1 MVCLHFKEH
10 YVQDSGLIK
19 LKNVTVNGM
28 IDGKP
33 AYEELEYQIKLLANE
48 AKWNKQ
54 AQKALKEREESLRAS
69 EEKFRSISASAQ
81 DAIIMIDNEGN
92 IYYWN
97 EAAER
102 IFGYSAQEVLTKK
115 CLLIL
120 PKRYHTVF
128 TKEFSNFKTTGKGPA
143 IGKTLEF
150 EGIRKSGKEFPIEIS
165 LSAVMIDGKWC
176 ATGILRDIS
185 ERKQAEE
192 SLRESER
199 KYRDM
204 FENVSD
210 FLYFHDLD
218 GHFIETNLAAK
229 MDSGYTEDELINMNI
244 KDLIPERYRGLFP
257 DYLKEV
263 INNGKSEGLMK
274 VMARGGREHVIEYR
288 NSLVCDATGP
298 IGVRGSARDVT
309 ERMRGEA
316 ALYRE
321 KEKFRILAETS
332 PFGVSLMDKDRHYI
346 YLNPKFVE
354 IFGYTIE
361 DIPTERE
368 WFAKAI
374 PDVKCRKQNISKWI
388 NDKKES
394 EFEKVRVRTIRITCK
409 DGSEKMIGF
418 RPFTFKSGDQLVL
431 YEQISDSA
439 ISQIL

>member
-1 MVCLHFKEH
+1 MKDC
-10 YVQDSGLIK
+10 
-19 LKNVTVNGM
+19 
-28 IDGKP
+28 KP
-33 AYEELEYQIKLLANE
+33 TYEELDYRIKLLANE
-48 AKWNKQ
+48 AKWNAQ
-54 AQKALKEREESLRAS
+54 AQKALKEREELLRAS

-81 DAIIMIDNEGN
+81 DAIIMVDNEGN
-92 IYYWN
+92 ISYWN

-102 IFGYSAQEVLTKK
+102 ILGYSAQEALTKQ
-115 CLLIL
+115 CHSLMV
-120 PKRYHTVF
+120 PKRYHTAF
-128 TKEFSNFKTTGKGPA
+128 IDGFSKFKTTGKGPP

-150 EGIRKSGKEFPIEIS
+150 EAMRKSGKEFPIEIS
-165 LSAVMIDGKWC
+165 LSALKIEDKWC

-185 ERKQAEE
+185 ERKRAEE
-192 SLRESER
+192 ALRESER

-229 MDSGYTEDELINMNI
+229 IDSGYNEDELTNMNI
-244 KDLIPERYRGLFP
+244 KDLIPERYKDLFP

-263 INNGKSEGLMK
+263 IKKGKSEGLMK
-274 VMARGGREHVIEYR
+274 VMAKDGSEHVLEYR

-298 IGVRGSARDVT
+298 IGVRGSARDIT
-309 ERMRGEA
+309 ERKRGEA

-321 KEKFRILAETS
+321 KEKFRILAKTS
-332 PFGVSLMDKDRHYI
+332 TFGVSLMDKDHHYK

-361 DIPTERE
+361 DIPTDRE

-374 PDVKCRKQNISKWI
+374 PDVKYRKQIIPTWI

-394 EFEKVRVRTIRITCK
+394 EFEQVRARTIRVTCK
-409 DGSEKMIGF
+409 DGSEKMIDF
-418 RPFTFKSGDQLVL
+418 RPVTFESGDQLVL
-431 YEQISDSA
+431 YEHISERKRA
-439 ISQIL
+439 EKIR